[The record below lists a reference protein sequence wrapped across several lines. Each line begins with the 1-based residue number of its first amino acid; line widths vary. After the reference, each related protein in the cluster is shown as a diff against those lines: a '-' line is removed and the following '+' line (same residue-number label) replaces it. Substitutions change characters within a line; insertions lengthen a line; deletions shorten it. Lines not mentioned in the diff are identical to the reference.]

1 LEEDELRE
9 VVESLSNL
17 VEDFRGITVGDSD
30 SDSGSD
36 SEREY

>member
-1 LEEDELRE
+1 MRE
-9 VVESLSNL
+9 VVENLSNL

-30 SDSGSD
+30 SESDSE